1 MDLVMRISDRIYVLD
16 FGKQIAQGTPAEVQN
31 DPRVIEAYLGWQTML
46 KIDELKVSYGGI
58 EAVKASPLKCPS
70 GRSSPDRRQ
79 RSRQV
84 HHPAHHRRWVK
95 PPTAASISRGR
106 TSPVC
111 PPTASSPRGS
121 PWSPRDAGCFP
132 TCRWWRI

>member
-1 MDLVMRISDRIYVLD
+1 MLRID
-16 FGKQIAQGTPAEVQN
+16 G
-31 DPRVIEAYLGWQTML
+31 
-46 KIDELKVSYGGI
+46 LKVSYGGI
-58 EAVKASPLKCPS
+58 EAVKGITFEVPE
-70 GRSSPDRRQ
+70 RQ
-79 RSRQV
+79 IVTLIGANGAGKSTTLRTIAGLV
-84 HHPAHHRRWVK
+84 KPAHGRIHLQ
-95 PPTAASISRGR
+95 GR